1 MEYAE
6 RSLVGTL
13 ITQHRR
19 ERYGNRHDQSFLHKS
34 KSDFIGNRIGKWNVS
49 NQYDQQIFTGL
60 H

>member
-19 ERYGNRHDQSFLHKS
+19 ERYGNKHDQSFLHKS
-34 KSDFIGNRIGKWNVS
+34 KFDFIGNRIGKWNVS
-49 NQYDQQIFTGL
+49 NRYD
-60 H
+60 